1 MILKPV
7 ETVKILQSNGQP
19 KIFKTGETI
28 FTEGER
34 AVAMYGIVTGE
45 VDILVGDT
53 VVETLKAGD
62 VFGIG
67 ALVHPDRTRTS
78 TATAK
83 TDCQIVSLD
92 RKHFLFAVQESPVFA
107 LEVMKSY
114 SDRLRYLRR

>member
-19 KIFKTGETI
+19 KLFKIGETI
-28 FTEGER
+28 FVEGQQ

-45 VDILVGDT
+45 VNISVGGT

-92 RKHFLFAVQESPVFA
+92 REHFFFAVQQSPVFA
-107 LEVMKSY
+107 LEVMESY
-114 SDRLRYLRR
+114 SDRLRYLRS